1 MCKTR
6 FGSQG
11 VILDGFKQKNEKNLN
26 GSREPPSPFF
36 MANANRNFHSFGNH
50 SLSGAAFFR
59 QKNKNKS
66 YKNYIY
72 ILIITWLREPSLGVR
87 LPLRS
92 TIVVMQLASL
102 IR

>member
-1 MCKTR
+1 MA
-6 FGSQG
+6 
-11 VILDGFKQKNEKNLN
+11 LENLP
-26 GSREPPSPFF
+26 PPSSWQMPIEISTLLGTIPLAARFF
-36 MANANRNFHSFGNH
+36 SDK
-50 SLSGAAFFR
+50 
-59 QKNKNKS
+59 KNKNNS